1 MAKVIKEFFG
11 VPDGEHQARTFNV
24 GDVVAAGSDLER
36 VAIEQGWCK
45 KKVAHRNKS
54 LGSAPVNKSGSSRPA
69 RPARKRTVKSSKKSA
84 TK

>member
-36 VAIEQGWCK
+36 VAIEEGWCK
-45 KKVAHRNKS
+45 KKRAHRNKS
-54 LGSAPVNKSGSSRPA
+54 LGSAPVNKSALSRLVHPV
-69 RPARKRTVKSSKKSA
+69 RKRTAKRSRKSA